1 MRRLMLLVGA
11 VLAAAVALLGL
22 GALGESLL
30 GGDSAV
36 SEPDAAATIDKLV
49 RAATVGDGAA
59 IGDLYT
65 TDAVYRTA
73 HGQKFVGR
81 KAIVAIEMAPSALRL
96 TLRRVAPV
104 TTHADLATTF
114 VRYSGSMSGI
124 KLSVYEF
131 KRGKI
136 VRHWDFE
143 AGLTPPLDNA
153 VQP

>member
-1 MRRLMLLVGA
+1 M
-11 VLAAAVALLGL
+11 
-22 GALGESLL
+22 
-30 GGDSAV
+30 
-36 SEPDAAATIDKLV
+36 
-49 RAATVGDGAA
+49 
-59 IGDLYT
+59 
-65 TDAVYRTA
+65 
-73 HGQKFVGR
+73 
-81 KAIVAIEMAPSALRL
+81 
-96 TLRRVAPV
+96 